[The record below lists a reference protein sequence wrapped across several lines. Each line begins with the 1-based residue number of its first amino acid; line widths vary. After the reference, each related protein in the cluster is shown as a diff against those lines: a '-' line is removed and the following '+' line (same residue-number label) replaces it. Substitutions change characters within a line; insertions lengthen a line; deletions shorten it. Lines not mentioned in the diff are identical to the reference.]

1 MMLTCSALRC
11 SVLEGS
17 AISRTSAD
25 AGADD
30 LPAPQ
35 GIPDTVLYITV
46 DDPTFVDVIGDL
58 EHPTHFPLDA
68 ARDVGPRSR
77 GELDLREARGLDRFE
92 QPRALVRLGIPREE
106 AVPGRHDQAP
116 AGSERGPGFELPQAA
131 G

>member
-30 LPAPQ
+30 VPAPE
-35 GIPDTVLYITV
+35 GIPDTGLYITV

-58 EHPTHFPLDA
+58 EHPTHFPLEA
-68 ARDVGPRSR
+68 ARDAGPRTPAQLPLR
-77 GELDLREARGLDRFE
+77 GARRLDPFE
-92 QPRALVRLGIPREE
+92 HPRALVPLARPREK
-106 AVPGRHDQAP
+106 P
-116 AGSERGPGFELPQAA
+116 
-131 G
+131 